1 MPHAGQRLARAR
13 LRTRRCRAAIAGTAA
28 QSFSGMMAAMIP
40 AVQAAA
46 ARDQRVLG
54 CRLDKV

>member
-46 ARDQRVLG
+46 ARTSG
-54 CRLDKV
+54 Y